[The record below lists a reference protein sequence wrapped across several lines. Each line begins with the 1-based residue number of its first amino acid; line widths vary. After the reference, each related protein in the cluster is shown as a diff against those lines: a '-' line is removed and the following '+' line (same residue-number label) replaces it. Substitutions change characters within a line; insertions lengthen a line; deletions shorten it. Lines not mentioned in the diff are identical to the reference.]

1 MRRPTLKLPARLRM
15 RREMAAKYPR
25 KKIKRDFSLR
35 KPTTSQERS
44 GKKKRRLAPFEMTV
58 WWGLAGSE
66 AAVCRARVSEA
77 RAEVV
82 PLRVEGFD

>member
-1 MRRPTLKLPARLRM
+1 
-15 RREMAAKYPR
+15 
-25 KKIKRDFSLR
+25 
-35 KPTTSQERS
+35 
-44 GKKKRRLAPFEMTV
+44 MTV
-58 WWGLAGSE
+58 GWGLAGSE